1 MAPVSAIQ
9 SDPVGS
15 GERGGLLAC
24 PANSARFA
32 VVVEGL
38 ESEVDAAGALEEDA
52 STAAFAFC
60 LLLLLADVILL
71 TQTIWSESLNCSNT
85 NTLCKCL

>member
-60 LLLLLADVILL
+60 LLLLPPLERFLPAYSAVLAFAAVEVLCLL
-71 TQTIWSESLNCSNT
+71 T
-85 NTLCKCL
+85 